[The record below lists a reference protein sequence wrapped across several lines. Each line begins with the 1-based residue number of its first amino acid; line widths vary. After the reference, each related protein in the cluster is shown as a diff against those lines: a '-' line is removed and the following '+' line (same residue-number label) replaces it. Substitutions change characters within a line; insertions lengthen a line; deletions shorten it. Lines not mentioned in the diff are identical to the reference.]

1 MIKKNIVSNEYN
13 QMKQSN
19 DIIDMRFGFYKQLHF
34 SLHPKLLTAQL

>member
-19 DIIDMRFGFYKQLHF
+19 DIIDMRFDFYKQLHF
-34 SLHPKLLTAQL
+34 SLQPKLLTAQL